1 MPESRSQDAP
11 TLRQLTI
18 PMVLLAGLSQ
28 RLLATLNEAAL
39 SVQVLVSDCTL
50 QEAANIA
57 AQVRPLVIV
66 LTEQNYRF
74 DPESFDHL
82 ARDVG
87 ASLLRVPND
96 EVDAAVLGERLAAAM
111 LEAEQRR
118 AGWAEPG

>member
-1 MPESRSQDAP
+1 
-11 TLRQLTI
+11 
-18 PMVLLAGLSQ
+18 MVLLAGLSQ